1 MRKHVGIFALW
12 YVVFSTA
19 AVLLAYFLEFGGTS
33 TGIGALVAASMI
45 AGAAFGKE
53 NHRAPTPEEKSAF
66 AWGVLAVSALLTL
79 ATVPVVFAVGLSEEE
94 AKTLLQGASSAMF
107 WGIMI
112 AAVLVL
118 GAVYFWLSRWCF
130 GWFAGKQV
138 R

>member
-19 AVLLAYFLEFGGTS
+19 AVLVAYFLDFGGTS
-33 TGIGALVAASMI
+33 TGVGALLAASMI

-53 NHRAPTPEEKSAF
+53 NFRVPTPEEKSAF

-79 ATVPVVFAVGLSEEE
+79 VTVPIVLAVGLSEAE
-94 AKTLLQGASSAMF
+94 AKTLLQGASSPMF
-107 WGIMI
+107 WGIMVV
-112 AAVLVL
+112 AVLAL
-118 GAVYFWLSRWCF
+118 GTVYFWLSRWSF